1 MDFKNEIDL
10 CLENIKDRKWIKENK
25 KRMRIFFL
33 NNKEA
38 LEELN
43 LMINTPRNYCVL
55 RAFEKLEIPVQEN
68 VLIDSLNTRNN
79 LNQYMYGLIFYLHQ
93 KKLISSECMD
103 IIKEKFKEVK
113 NYDEIM
119 SETEKRCILERI
131 ESDRIKYKRDR
142 EMKLKVYDR
151 EIELNK
157 LYRKTEIL
165 KEEEILNAKC
175 ISKNLKILY
184 ILDFDYILFMKVN
197 NLERKSDYNL
207 IKDSIN
213 SMQNILK
220 TIYDETYDNL
230 YEKRLDLQRKEFL
243 KLVKEKFA
251 EKYIEMTNKNYFDR
265 FLDRDLYIEACK
277 VTDVQISRV
286 VSILRKLFEKSL
298 NFVLVTSATMSQV
311 LAEMTFFRIDC
322 EFSKNVTV
330 FREFDK
336 CINSFYKDFDKIIYL
351 GYRDHDI
358 GNFFFKENLYFFEK
372 RISYDNK

>member
-1 MDFKNEIDL
+1 MDFKKEIDL

-38 LEELN
+38 LDELN

-55 RAFEKLEIPVQEN
+55 RVFEKLEIPVQEN

-165 KEEEILNAKC
+165 NEEEILNAKC

-336 CINSFYKDFDKIIYL
+336 CI
-351 GYRDHDI
+351 
-358 GNFFFKENLYFFEK
+358 
-372 RISYDNK
+372 